1 MVPSTRALHAIRIEQ
16 QYDILNNSQPVIHHV
31 PHGIFDQD
39 TPFIRAMKAKKFA
52 LIDNSGIHDVIQSRK
67 LSQKTIESRRLK
79 KLNGQGSMP
88 DLIND
93 GKYNINSLL
102 DNLPS
107 SNDLNE

>member
-1 MVPSTRALHAIRIEQ
+1 
-16 QYDILNNSQPVIHHV
+16 
-31 PHGIFDQD
+31 
-39 TPFIRAMKAKKFA
+39 MKAKKFA

-79 KLNGQGSMP
+79 KLGGQGSMP

-93 GKYNINSLL
+93 GKYNINTLL

-107 SNDLNE
+107 SNDLND

>member
-1 MVPSTRALHAIRIEQ
+1 
-16 QYDILNNSQPVIHHV
+16 
-31 PHGIFDQD
+31 
-39 TPFIRAMKAKKFA
+39 MKAKKFA

-79 KLNGQGSMP
+79 KLGGQGSMP

-93 GKYNINSLL
+93 GKYNINMLI

-107 SNDLNE
+107 SNDLND

>member
-1 MVPSTRALHAIRIEQ
+1 
-16 QYDILNNSQPVIHHV
+16 
-31 PHGIFDQD
+31 
-39 TPFIRAMKAKKFA
+39 MKAKKFA

-93 GKYNINSLL
+93 GKYNINTLL

-107 SNDLNE
+107 SNDLND